1 MKIIHNSK
9 FNVSKSSFIG
19 PQPGCFSCYTDRTMT
34 ETSGWPTKLKYLLSG
49 SWQKKKKSLPISH
62 LEHSTGS
69 INTWWMNRCYSLQNF
84 RKWQWIMQP
93 IKLFKV
99 DMNTETLLL
108 IDDTQQKLNG
118 ISLSLLYCLSL
129 RKLQSTNAA
138 LSVCSTLPPD
148 KHG

>member
-1 MKIIHNSK
+1 
-9 FNVSKSSFIG
+9 
-19 PQPGCFSCYTDRTMT
+19 
-34 ETSGWPTKLKYLLSG
+34 
-49 SWQKKKKSLPISH
+49 
-62 LEHSTGS
+62 
-69 INTWWMNRCYSLQNF
+69 
-84 RKWQWIMQP
+84 MQP

-108 IDDTQQKLNG
+108 IEDTQQKLNG

-138 LSVCSTLPPD
+138 LSVCSTLPQD